1 LSGADL
7 MERIYREVLN
17 IKERLEVVERL
28 LVPEVEV
35 SDGELEELR
44 ALRAE
49 ALRGEAVSW
58 MEVKKKVEELIT

>member
-1 LSGADL
+1 MSGADL

-17 IKERLEVVERL
+17 IKESLEVVERL

-58 MEVKKKVEELIT
+58 REVKKKVEELIT